1 MLVGTNLLIFFLFLF
16 YNRHDPELSAC
27 EQMDSVFTTN
37 PPDILIYMSC
47 RNQDLS
53 HIHNGLTLESMEQD
67 HLTQT
72 LHLNDA
78 EYNHRRVHWYY
89 KSFVNQKII
98 ELDVK
103 DYEKYSLKVI
113 DEIVKQFDPARVIT
127 LDGRKPV
134 DELMET
140 IKAKL
145 MTMSLQYT
153 VLPKIM
159 KFQDKSV
166 SSEDYAYDGT
176 ELLFESESNEA
187 ETVASNYEERASD
200 TMSQI
205 RDEHLQRINDR
216 NEQIRVMSEFGRL
229 CPVNYLNGRFIMGS
243 DRHCMKFMGKS
254 YYFAGPDEMQSF
266 GKCPKQ
272 FLRIPGCRLPIRAMF
287 YGPQTLTNPA
297 AKAVHKFFGY
307 NLIDVGHLTQ
317 IHEKDIRHAYSIA
330 VVGSILKTVREII
343 RPKEIRPNDIS
354 TMRNAIADWT
364 RLRFD
369 FTVQSDLNGMEDEES
384 EYEMYEDS
392 SHQSNYYFMPS

>member
-1 MLVGTNLLIFFLFLF
+1 MLVGTNLLIFLFLF
-16 YNRHDPELSAC
+16 YNRRDPELSAF
-27 EQMDSVFTTN
+27 EQMDAIFTAN
-37 PPDILIYMSC
+37 PPDVLIYMSC

-78 EYNHRRVHWYY
+78 KYNQRRVHWYN
-89 KSFVNQKII
+89 KSFVNKKII

-103 DYEKYSLKVI
+103 DYENFSLKVI

-153 VLPKIM
+153 VLPKIV

-166 SSEDYAYDGT
+166 SSEDYAYDGS
-176 ELLFESESNEA
+176 ELLFESESTEA
-187 ETVASNYEERASD
+187 ETVASNDGERASD
-200 TMSQI
+200 TMTQL
-205 RDEHLQRINDR
+205 RNEHLQRIDDR

-229 CPVNYLNGRFIMGS
+229 CPVNYSKGRFIMGS

-254 YYFAGPDEMQSF
+254 YYFAGPDEMQMF
-266 GKCPKQ
+266 GKFPKQ
-272 FLRIPGCRLPIRAMF
+272 FLQITGYRLPIRAMF

-297 AKAVHKFFGY
+297 AKAVRKFFGY

-317 IHEKDIRHAYSIA
+317 IHEKDTRHAYSTAI
-330 VVGSILKTVREII
+330 VGSILKTAREII

-369 FTVQSDLNGMEDEES
+369 FTVQSDLNGMEDEGS
-384 EYEMYEDS
+384 EYEMCEDF

>member
-1 MLVGTNLLIFFLFLF
+1 M
-16 YNRHDPELSAC
+16 
-27 EQMDSVFTTN
+27 VFKTN
-37 PPDILIYMSC
+37 PPDVLIYMSC

-53 HIHNGLTLESMEQD
+53 HIHNGLTLESMDQD

-78 EYNHRRVHWYY
+78 EYNQRRVHWYK
-89 KSFVNQKII
+89 KSFVNKMMI

-103 DYEKYSLKVI
+103 DYENHSLKVI

-127 LDGRKPV
+127 LDGRKSV

-159 KFQDKSV
+159 EFQDKSV
-166 SSEDYAYDGT
+166 SSEDYAYDGS
-176 ELLFESESNEA
+176 ELGLLESESTEA
-187 ETVASNYEERASD
+187 GTVPSSDEERASD
-200 TMSQI
+200 TITQL

-216 NEQIRVMSEFGRL
+216 NERIRVMSEFGRL
-229 CPVNYLNGRFIMGS
+229 CPVNYFNGRFIMGS
-243 DRHCMKFMGKS
+243 DRHCIKFMEKS
-254 YYFAGPDEMQSF
+254 YYFAGPDEMQLF

-272 FLRIPGCRLPIRAMF
+272 FLQIQGYRSPIRAMF

-297 AKAVHKFFGY
+297 VKAVRKFFGY
-307 NLIDVGHLTQ
+307 NLIDVAHLTQ
-317 IHEKDIRHAYSIA
+317 IHEKDTRYAYSSAI
-330 VVGSILKTVREII
+330 VSSILKTTREII
-343 RPKEIRPNDIS
+343 RPKEILPNDIS

-369 FTVQSDLNGMEDEES
+369 FTVQSDLNGMDDEGI
-384 EYEMYEDS
+384 EYEMYEDF
-392 SHQSNYYFMPS
+392 SHQSNYYFYAFIENFFKEIVGNYTPVFIIK

>member
-1 MLVGTNLLIFFLFLF
+1 M
-16 YNRHDPELSAC
+16 
-27 EQMDSVFTTN
+27 
-37 PPDILIYMSC
+37 
-47 RNQDLS
+47 
-53 HIHNGLTLESMEQD
+53 
-67 HLTQT
+67 
-72 LHLNDA
+72 
-78 EYNHRRVHWYY
+78 
-89 KSFVNQKII
+89 I

-103 DYEKYSLKVI
+103 DYQNYSLKVI

-134 DELMET
+134 DELIET

-159 KFQDKSV
+159 QFQDKSV
-166 SSEDYAYDGT
+166 SSEDYAYDGS
-176 ELLFESESNEA
+176 EFGLFESESTEA
-187 ETVASNYEERASD
+187 ETVASSDEGQASD
-200 TMSQI
+200 TMTQL
-205 RDEHLQRINDR
+205 REEHLQRVNDR
-216 NEQIRVMSEFGRL
+216 NEQIRVKSEFGRL
-229 CPVNYLNGRFIMGS
+229 CPVNYSNGRFIMGS

-272 FLRIPGCRLPIRAMF
+272 FLRIPGYRLPIRAMF

-297 AKAVHKFFGY
+297 AKAVRKFFGY

-317 IHEKDIRHAYSIA
+317 IHEKDTRHAYSTAI
-330 VVGSILKTVREII
+330 VGSILKTAREII

-369 FTVQSDLNGMEDEES
+369 FTIQSDINGMEDEGS
-384 EYEMYEDS
+384 EYEMYEDF
-392 SHQSNYYFMPS
+392 SHQSNYYIMPS